1 MAQTTVTPELRRA
14 RVGAFLTFVLAA
26 ALSAVW
32 IVRVPAMVDKL
43 HLRPSTVGIVVLCW
57 GAGALFTM
65 QLTRRLLVTV
75 GTRRA
80 LLFSAPASTASIAL
94 IGLAPNY
101 PLLLAAAVVFGM
113 AFGVLD
119 IAMNTQAAA
128 IERAYGEHL
137 MNGMHAG
144 WSVGAVSGGVAGSI
158 AAGLGFSFTATVVG
172 AAIVATPLAFALGPT
187 FMKDEDE
194 EHDRVVVRG
203 KLPPV
208 VYLVGAITFAAFM
221 VEGSVADWS
230 GLYLTNNLRSSQ
242 AVAALAYPAF
252 ELGALGGRL
261 LGDRWRTALGTRN
274 LLTLA
279 GLGSALALGAVLI
292 VNNWVLGVIAFFAVG
307 VAISTVVPI
316 AFSLAGDIDPPRAA
330 AAISTTGT
338 MGYTGLLLGPVAIG
352 LLADAT
358 SLRAALLIAVVLGI
372 GIAIGGRVL
381 PTQWRVRSHDRVSP
395 RPKPT
400 PRISPSH

>member
-1 MAQTTVTPELRRA
+1 MAQATVTPELRRA
-14 RVGAFLTFVLAA
+14 RIGAFLTFVLAA

-65 QLTRRLLVTV
+65 QLTRRLLVSV

-144 WSVGAVSGGVAGSI
+144 WSVGAVIGGIAGSI

-172 AAIVATPLAFALGPT
+172 AAIVATPLAVRTRADVHEGRGRGARP
-187 FMKDEDE
+187 
-194 EHDRVVVRG
+194 RVVRG

-208 VYLVGAITFAAFM
+208 VYLVGAIAFAAFM

-230 GLYLTNNLRSSQ
+230 GLYLTDNLHSSQ
-242 AVAALAYPAF
+242 AVAALGYPAF

-279 GLGSALALGAVLI
+279 GLRQRGWRSARCCI
-292 VNNWVLGVIAFFAVG
+292 VNGWVLGVVG
-307 VAISTVVPI
+307 VLRGRRRASAPWCRWRSRWPATSIRRGPPPPFRSPAPWATPVCCSARSRSGCSPT
-316 AFSLAGDIDPPRAA
+316 PPRCA
-330 AAISTTGT
+330 
-338 MGYTGLLLGPVAIG
+338 
-352 LLADAT
+352 
-358 SLRAALLIAVVLGI
+358 
-372 GIAIGGRVL
+372 
-381 PTQWRVRSHDRVSP
+381 P
-395 RPKPT
+395 RC
-400 PRISPSH
+400 